1 MLSLLLFFPIFIA
14 DNSLAAGKSL
24 DVFGRNFAKARVSS
38 ANFRIEKSVPN
49 IR

>member
-1 MLSLLLFFPIFIA
+1 MLSPLLFFPIFIA
-14 DNSLAAGKSL
+14 DTLAAGKSL